1 MDFAARLARALA
13 AALLIAVGS
22 GLAHAQTRAEPPEPV
37 TIAVFGDSLA
47 DGLWTGLY
55 RAFRNDPRVAEIEQL
70 SEVSTGLSNWRYVHV
85 GEATREQLQTRD
97 VAVAVVMF
105 GANDIQGLVHQGR
118 VHPFRTEGWERVYR
132 ARVREVVRVLQDHGA
147 RVYWVGLPR
156 MRSDRYD
163 ANTVFLNRLYR
174 AEAEALGA
182 VFIPTRAVTSGP
194 DGEYSAYLP
203 DASGR
208 ARLMRADDGVHFTL
222 RGYQRL
228 AAPVAA
234 VMEADL
240 DEAMQ
245 QRERRRRVAAFLR
258 STPVF
263 DGARRLDEAVIAAR
277 FDEADWLCRPAEPG
291 EIEALDPFADRRRR
305 GPARRSGGP

>member
-1 MDFAARLARALA
+1 MGAGAAASAQARADN
-13 AALLIAVGS
+13 
-22 GLAHAQTRAEPPEPV
+22 PEPV
-37 TIAVFGDSLA
+37 TVGVFGDSLA

-55 RAFRNDPRVAEIEQL
+55 RAFRSDPRVAEVDQL
-70 SEVSTGLSNWRYVHV
+70 SQVSTGVSNWRYVHV
-85 GEATREQLQTRD
+85 GEATRAQLATRD
-97 VAVAVVMF
+97 IAVAVVMF

-132 ARVREVVRVLQDHGA
+132 ARVREIVRTLQDHGA
-147 RVYWVGLPR
+147 LVYWVGLPR
-156 MRSDRYD
+156 MRSERYD
-163 ANTVFLNRLYR
+163 ANTVFLNRLHR
-174 AEAEALGA
+174 EEAEALGA
-182 VFIPTRAVTSGP
+182 AFIATRAITSAP
-194 DGEYSAYLP
+194 DGSYAAYLS

-228 AAPVAA
+228 AAPVAGA
-234 VMEADL
+234 IEADL

-245 QRERRRRVAAFLR
+245 RRERRRRVAAFLQT
-258 STPVF
+258 TPAF

-291 EIEALDPFADRRRR
+291 EIEALDPFADGRRR
-305 GPARRSGGP
+305 